1 MENAYV
7 SPIRYPKEAV
17 FNWDSHAVN
26 GHIFHDALVRLPIYD
41 QAITALIEDLYDR
54 GLGRVA

>member
-26 GHIFHDALVRLPIYD
+26 CHIFNDTRHKLPFFD
-41 QAITALIEDLYDR
+41 RAISTLIE
-54 GLGRVA
+54 AAA